1 MSQVKY
7 IYLLFLFVF
16 AFTVNWLS
24 GNTGVMPI
32 DTFSF
37 FDTGYS
43 ILKDNLPV
51 IPIYYDQ
58 AICFL
63 KNDVKNL
70 KLSPINTIDFKYV
83 DKK

>member
-1 MSQVKY
+1 MNK
-7 IYLLFLFVF
+7 
-16 AFTVNWLS
+16 
-24 GNTGVMPI
+24 
-32 DTFSF
+32 
-37 FDTGYS
+37 
-43 ILKDNLPV
+43 ILTDNLPV

-83 DKK
+83 DKKWFYFFLNLEYLFLNLSILPAVSTNFDFPV